1 MILAMTLILV
11 VALTMVVLHKT
22 RAPLLLGLTVLLL
35 SLLGCTSTNYGDD
48 QYQLRMATHGK
59 DIMWMPTKV
68 ETTHEMLTLAGVR
81 STDILYDLGS
91 GDGVIPVE
99 AAKLY
104 GVRAYGIEYN
114 PDLVALSIRNAQ
126 RAKVQ
131 NLVSFKQGDIFV
143 EDFSQAT
150 VLTLFLGDSLNTRL
164 MPTILEM
171 KPGTRVV
178 SNTFRMESWIAD
190 REIKTRP
197 GEIIYLWIVPANIDG
212 LWVMSGLPKGD
223 TANLVIRQKKQFFD
237 GSIDASMM
245 NNTRRTLYFEDGRI
259 SGQHIEFAF
268 KDGQNSYT
276 FKGQMSAGQL
286 TGILNN
292 DPKLPIIAKRP
303 RR

>member
-1 MILAMTLILV
+1 MTLILG

-91 GDGVIPVE
+91 GDGVIPIE

-114 PDLVALSIRNAQ
+114 PDLVALSIRNSQ

-150 VLTLFLGDSLNTRL
+150 VLTLFLGESLNTRL
-164 MPTILEM
+164 MPTILKM

-197 GEIIYLWIVPANIDG
+197 SEIIYLWIVPANIDG

-245 NNTRRTLYFEDGRI
+245 NNTRRTIYFEDGRI
-259 SGQHIEFAF
+259 SGQHIEVAF

-276 FKGQMSAGQL
+276 FKGQMNAGQL
-286 TGILNN
+286 IGILNN

>member
-1 MILAMTLILV
+1 MISAMTLILG

-91 GDGVIPVE
+91 GDGVIPIE

-150 VLTLFLGDSLNTRL
+150 VLTLFLGESLNTRL
-164 MPTILEM
+164 MPTILKM

-245 NNTRRTLYFEDGRI
+245 NNTRRTIYFEDGRI

>member
-91 GDGVIPVE
+91 GDGVIPIE

-150 VLTLFLGDSLNTRL
+150 VLTLFLGESLNTRL
-164 MPTILEM
+164 MPTILKM

-245 NNTRRTLYFEDGRI
+245 NNTRRTIYFEDGRI

-292 DPKLPIIAKRP
+292 DPKFSIIAKRP

>member
-91 GDGVIPVE
+91 GDGVIPIE

-150 VLTLFLGDSLNTRL
+150 VLTLFLGESLNTRL
-164 MPTILEM
+164 MPTILKM

-197 GEIIYLWIVPANIDG
+197 GEMIYLWIVPANIDG

-245 NNTRRTLYFEDGRI
+245 NNTRRTIYFEDGRI

>member
-91 GDGVIPVE
+91 GDGVIPIE

-190 REIKTRP
+190 QEIKTRP

-212 LWVMSGLPKGD
+212 LWVVSGLPKGD

-245 NNTRRTLYFEDGRI
+245 NNTRRTIYFEDGRI

-292 DPKLPIIAKRP
+292 DPKFSIIAKRP

>member
-1 MILAMTLILV
+1 
-11 VALTMVVLHKT
+11 MVVLHKT

-35 SLLGCTSTNYGDD
+35 SLIGCTSTNYGDD

-91 GDGVIPVE
+91 GDGVIPIE

-150 VLTLFLGDSLNTRL
+150 VLTLFLGESLNTRL
-164 MPTILEM
+164 MPTILKM

-245 NNTRRTLYFEDGRI
+245 NNTRRTIYFEDGRI

>member
-1 MILAMTLILV
+1 
-11 VALTMVVLHKT
+11 MVVLHKT

-91 GDGVIPVE
+91 GDGVIPIE

-114 PDLVALSIRNAQ
+114 PDLVALSIRNTQ

-150 VLTLFLGDSLNTRL
+150 VLTLFLGESLNTRL
-164 MPTILEM
+164 MPTILKM

-286 TGILNN
+286 TGFLNN

>member
-1 MILAMTLILV
+1 
-11 VALTMVVLHKT
+11 MVVLHKT

-91 GDGVIPVE
+91 GDGVIPIE

-150 VLTLFLGDSLNTRL
+150 VLTLFLGESLNTRL
-164 MPTILEM
+164 MPTILKM

>member
-1 MILAMTLILV
+1 MISAMTLILG

-91 GDGVIPVE
+91 GDGVIPIE

-114 PDLVALSIRNAQ
+114 PDLVALSIRNTQ

-150 VLTLFLGDSLNTRL
+150 VLTLFLGESLNTRL
-164 MPTILEM
+164 MPTILKM

-212 LWVMSGLPKGD
+212 LWVMRGLPKGD

-245 NNTRRTLYFEDGRI
+245 NNTRRTIYFEDGRI

>member
-91 GDGVIPVE
+91 GDGVIPIE

-150 VLTLFLGDSLNTRL
+150 VLTLFLGESLNTRL
-164 MPTILEM
+164 MPTILKM

-197 GEIIYLWIVPANIDG
+197 GETIYLWIVPANIDG

>member
-91 GDGVIPVE
+91 GDGVIPIE

-150 VLTLFLGDSLNTRL
+150 VLTLFLGESLNTRL
-164 MPTILEM
+164 MPTILKM

-245 NNTRRTLYFEDGRI
+245 NNTRRTIYFEDGRI
-259 SGQHIEFAF
+259 SGQHIEFVF

>member
-1 MILAMTLILV
+1 
-11 VALTMVVLHKT
+11 MVVLHKT

-91 GDGVIPVE
+91 GDGVIPIE

-150 VLTLFLGDSLNTRL
+150 VLTLFLGESLNTRL
-164 MPTILEM
+164 MPTILKM

-245 NNTRRTLYFEDGRI
+245 NNTRRTIYFEDGRI

>member
-1 MILAMTLILV
+1 
-11 VALTMVVLHKT
+11 MVVLHKT

-91 GDGVIPVE
+91 GDGVIPIE

-131 NLVSFKQGDIFV
+131 SLVSFKQGDIFV

-190 REIKTRP
+190 RELKTRP
-197 GEIIYLWIVPANIDG
+197 GETIYLWIVPANIDG

-237 GSIDASMM
+237 GSIDASLI
-245 NNTRRTLYFEDGRI
+245 NNTRRTIYFEDGRI
-259 SGQHIEFAF
+259 TGQHIEFAF

>member
-1 MILAMTLILV
+1 
-11 VALTMVVLHKT
+11 MVVLHKT

-91 GDGVIPVE
+91 GDGVIPIE

-150 VLTLFLGDSLNTRL
+150 VLTLFLGESLNTRL
-164 MPTILEM
+164 MPTILKM

-212 LWVMSGLPKGD
+212 LWVVSGLPKGD

-245 NNTRRTLYFEDGRI
+245 NNTRRTIYFEDGRI

>member
-1 MILAMTLILV
+1 MISAMILILV

-22 RAPLLLGLTVLLL
+22 KAPLLLGLTVLLL

-91 GDGVIPVE
+91 GDGVIPIE

-104 GVRAYGIEYN
+104 DVRAYGIEYN

-150 VLTLFLGDSLNTRL
+150 VLTLFLGESLNTRL
-164 MPTILEM
+164 MPTILKM

-212 LWVMSGLPKGD
+212 LWVVSGLPKGD
-223 TANLVIRQKKQFFD
+223 TENLVIRQKKQFFD

-245 NNTRRTLYFEDGRI
+245 NNTRRTIYFEDGRI

>member
-22 RAPLLLGLTVLLL
+22 RAPLLMGLTVLLL

-48 QYQLRMATHGK
+48 QYQLRMAMHGK

-91 GDGVIPVE
+91 GDGVIPIE

-150 VLTLFLGDSLNTRL
+150 VLTLFLGESLNTRL
-164 MPTILEM
+164 MPTILKM

>member
-91 GDGVIPVE
+91 GDGVIPIE

-150 VLTLFLGDSLNTRL
+150 VLTLFLGESLNTRL
-164 MPTILEM
+164 MPTILKM

-237 GSIDASMM
+237 GSIGTSMM
-245 NNTRRTLYFEDGRI
+245 NNTRRTIYFEDGRI

>member
-1 MILAMTLILV
+1 MISAMILILV

-91 GDGVIPVE
+91 GDGVIPIE

-150 VLTLFLGDSLNTRL
+150 VLTLFLGESLNTRL
-164 MPTILEM
+164 MPTILKM